1 MVGKNYMEKKMK
13 IGILG
18 SGSAGQTLG
27 RGFIKLGH
35 EVVIGTRDP
44 AKLNDWKAE
53 AGAKASVEFPS
64 EAMRQ
69 GEILIISVL
78 GSAAEIAIRNAQ
90 IENFANKIVIDA
102 SDPLDFSS
110 GKPGLFVGTT
120 DSLGEQIQ
128 RLLPDAKVVKAF
140 NTVLADV
147 MINPS
152 LSGGEP
158 DMFIA
163 GNDDNAKVTV
173 TNLLKE
179 FGWSVIDMGEIES
192 SRWLEALSLAWV
204 VYSHRTG
211 KVHHA
216 FKLVGK

>member
-1 MVGKNYMEKKMK
+1 MR
-13 IGILG
+13 IAILG
-18 SGSAGQTLG
+18 SGTAGQTLG
-27 RGFIKLGH
+27 KGLIKLGH
-35 EVVIGTRDP
+35 QVVIGTRDP
-44 AKLNDWKAE
+44 AKLNDWKKE
-53 AGAKASVEFPS
+53 AGANASVELPF

-69 GEILIISVL
+69 GKLIIISVL
-78 GSAAEIAIRNAQ
+78 GSAAEFAIKNAGV
-90 IENFANKIVIDA
+90 ENFSGKIVIDA

-128 RLLPDAKVVKAF
+128 RLLPDSKVVKAF

-152 LSGGEP
+152 LSGVEP

-163 GNDDNAKVTV
+163 GNDKTAKSVVTE
-173 TNLLKE
+173 LLQD

-192 SRWLEALSLAWV
+192 SRWLEAISLAWV

>member
-1 MVGKNYMEKKMK
+1 MEKKMK
-13 IGILG
+13 IAILG
-18 SGSAGQTLG
+18 SGPAGQTLG
-27 RGFIKLGH
+27 KGFIKLGH

-44 AKLNDWKAE
+44 AKLNDWKTE
-53 AGAKASVEFPS
+53 AGTKASVETPG
-64 EAMRQ
+64 EATSQ
-69 GEILIISVL
+69 GKIIIISVL
-78 GSAAEIAIRNAQ
+78 GSAAESAILNAG

-110 GKPGLFVGTT
+110 GNPGLFVGTT

-147 MINPS
+147 MINPA

-163 GNDDNAKVTV
+163 GNDEKAKLIVTK
-173 TNLLKE
+173 LLE
-179 FGWSVIDMGEIES
+179 DFGWSVIDMGEIES
-192 SRWLEALSLAWV
+192 SRWLEAISLAWV
-204 VYSHRTG
+204 VYSHKTG
-211 KVHHA
+211 KIHHA